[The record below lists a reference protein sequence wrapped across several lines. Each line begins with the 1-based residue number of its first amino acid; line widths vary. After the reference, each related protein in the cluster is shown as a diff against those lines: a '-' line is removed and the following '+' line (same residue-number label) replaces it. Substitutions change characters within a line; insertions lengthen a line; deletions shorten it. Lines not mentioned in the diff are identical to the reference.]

1 MAKAK
6 AKQTGTSGDK
16 SAQLT
21 AARDDGRIVRIH
33 RRTTEV
39 HHLDVFVVGV
49 GAEWVL
55 VQPIQD
61 RIDLDGYEALRLKDV
76 TKVEESP
83 RAAFFGIVLGHRKQK
98 PKAVKKVALDSVD
111 ALLLSASRAF
121 RLVAVHRERVDPGV
135 CEVGRV
141 READAKKYVLHP
153 VDLEG
158 VFAHELESFASRD
171 VTRVDFGNGYEE
183 ALAVAGGMT
192 EMAKAPTT
200 RKKASAKRGRA
211 KSTKA

>member
-6 AKQTGTSGDK
+6 RNGTGGDK

-21 AARDDGRIVRIH
+21 TASNDGRIVRIH
-33 RRTTEV
+33 RRTAEV
-39 HHLDVFVVGV
+39 HHLDVFVIGV

-61 RIDLDGYEALRLKDV
+61 RIDLDGYEALRLKDI

-83 RAAFFGIVLGHRKQK
+83 RSAFFGVVLAHRKQK

-121 RLVAVHRERVDPGV
+121 PLVAVHRERVDPGV

-141 READAKKYVLHP
+141 READAKTYVLHP

-183 ALAVAGGMT
+183 ALAVAGGLT
-192 EMAKAPTT
+192 EISAKASP
-200 RKKASAKRGRA
+200 RKKKASAKRARA
-211 KSTKA
+211 KSTKS